1 MRNAEGE
8 NGTLSSKR
16 DEGILINVK
25 NNFLSSEMMQALQV
39 YKVAS
44 SEWRNSIIG
53 FRIIVERKVINTN
66 NLRRKSTLEESSAS
80 ISKPL

>member
-1 MRNAEGE
+1 
-8 NGTLSSKR
+8 
-16 DEGILINVK
+16 
-25 NNFLSSEMMQALQV
+25 MMQALQV

-66 NLRRKSTLEESSAS
+66 NLRCKSTLEGSSAS